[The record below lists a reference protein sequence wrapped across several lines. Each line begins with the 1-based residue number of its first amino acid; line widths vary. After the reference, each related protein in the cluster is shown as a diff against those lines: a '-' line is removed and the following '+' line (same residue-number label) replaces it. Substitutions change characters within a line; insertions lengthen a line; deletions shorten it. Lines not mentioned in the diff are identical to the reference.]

1 MELTVESVKKEIK
14 MIDDELARRRQR
26 SLLGFL
32 AGVVLAPTIA
42 PLFAGAGLAG
52 AAATSSGLA
61 NLGLGSL
68 ASGGLGMVGGKL
80 VVGSVA
86 ALTTA
91 LITSANND
99 QLLRRRRQLVE
110 LKKMIIAQ
118 LARGVNT

>member
-1 MELTVESVKKEIK
+1 MKKEIK

-86 ALTTA
+86 AL
-91 LITSANND
+91 ITSANND